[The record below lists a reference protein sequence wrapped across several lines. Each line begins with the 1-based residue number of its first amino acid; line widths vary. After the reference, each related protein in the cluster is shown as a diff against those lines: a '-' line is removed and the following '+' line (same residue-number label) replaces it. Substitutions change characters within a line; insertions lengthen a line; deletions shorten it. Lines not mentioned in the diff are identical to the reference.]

1 MHICMY
7 IHIVCVYIYSMYK
20 SQRFSCI
27 SYFCEVIIIAK
38 VFCSSCVFKTL
49 FYCTQKLSPSPSVQ
63 QEKPGH

>member
-1 MHICMY
+1 MLCM
-7 IHIVCVYIYSMYK
+7 YIYSMYK

-63 QEKPGH
+63 QENPGH

>member
-1 MHICMY
+1 
-7 IHIVCVYIYSMYK
+7 MYK